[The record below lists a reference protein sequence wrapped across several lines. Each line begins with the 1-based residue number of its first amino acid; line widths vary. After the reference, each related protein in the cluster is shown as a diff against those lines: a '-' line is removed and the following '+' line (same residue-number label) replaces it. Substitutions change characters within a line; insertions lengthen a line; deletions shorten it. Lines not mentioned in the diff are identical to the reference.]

1 MLVPWLEGA
10 CTFGTHNIWLLIHGS
25 LGETERRHGDELTM
39 AICCLMRSLAAFSS
53 FFSRFL
59 SSNNLLVFSSCKS
72 LPAIRCS
79 CLISFYT
86 KVIQRHR
93 SRPNPEHHQICFHY
107 LWKWDCVDLKYQWTN
122 SGNTQVLRKREQV
135 FMPDKGR
142 FHSTEMTP
150 FCGLLPPVGYYFLYR
165 VGVSGHR
172 SLRVMGPETSLS
184 STGLQLTIVVK
195 RNWTPVLSSL
205 QLLPPVQFWLHP
217 RGAG

>member
-10 CTFGTHNIWLLIHGS
+10 RTFGTDNIWLLINVS
-25 LGETERRHGDELTM
+25 LGETERRHGEELTM

-53 FFSRFL
+53 SFSRFL

-72 LPAIRCS
+72 LPAIRRS

-86 KVIQRHR
+86 KVIQRHK

-122 SGNTQVLRKREQV
+122 SGNTQVLRKHEQV

-150 FCGLLPPVGYYFLYR
+150 FCGLLPPVGYCFLWA
-165 VGVSGHR
+165 
-172 SLRVMGPETSLS
+172 TTF
-184 STGLQLTIVVK
+184 STVWVWVAKGL
-195 RNWTPVLSSL
+195 
-205 QLLPPVQFWLHP
+205 
-217 RGAG
+217 